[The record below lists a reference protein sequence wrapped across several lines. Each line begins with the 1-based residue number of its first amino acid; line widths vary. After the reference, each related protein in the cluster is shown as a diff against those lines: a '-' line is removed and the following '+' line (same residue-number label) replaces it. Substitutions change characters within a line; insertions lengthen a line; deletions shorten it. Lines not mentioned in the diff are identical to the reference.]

1 MPGLPQHR
9 PETPK
14 SGAGGCWRGDQQA
27 AEESGTRL
35 GSPALPKQPAHQ
47 SRSVRRGRNE
57 RRRPLRGRGTGQRDK
72 GRTAAGESQGQRL
85 PPTAPV
91 PLALTTTGTARVST
105 PRPGGALGA
114 APIWPVGGGSGEGH
128 VALHRIS
135 CGPYVALRA
144 VAKPNHP
151 LGSCCP
157 PPPSGKEK
165 AGRTTKGRE
174 GAAQKQDDDQE
185 WPRGPQPEGAR
196 PDGGQ
201 ASETPPPV
209 QRTQRLVSDGVSASR
224 VPLTPPTGLAGV
236 PPPREPPQATP
247 WGPAS
252 PRTAGT
258 SCPFVPSW
266 GVRSL
271 RRSDQER
278 AGLGAVH
285 RENGG
290 NQTQRGAERP
300 RDRGQ
305 VGTLRFTR
313 SDAACRHTPAVAVL
327 GARDTSH

>member
-1 MPGLPQHR
+1 MER
-9 PETPK
+9 PP
-14 SGAGGCWRGDQQA
+14 SGQW
-27 AEESGTRL
+27 
-35 GSPALPKQPAHQ
+35 
-47 SRSVRRGRNE
+47 
-57 RRRPLRGRGTGQRDK
+57 
-72 GRTAAGESQGQRL
+72 
-85 PPTAPV
+85 
-91 PLALTTTGTARVST
+91 
-105 PRPGGALGA
+105 
-114 APIWPVGGGSGEGH
+114 GGSGEGH

-209 QRTQRLVSDGVSASR
+209 QRTQCLVSDGVSASR

-278 AGLGAVH
+278 AGLRAVH

>member
-1 MPGLPQHR
+1 MER
-9 PETPK
+9 PP
-14 SGAGGCWRGDQQA
+14 SGQWR
-27 AEESGTRL
+27 
-35 GSPALPKQPAHQ
+35 
-47 SRSVRRGRNE
+47 
-57 RRRPLRGRGTGQRDK
+57 
-72 GRTAAGESQGQRL
+72 
-85 PPTAPV
+85 
-91 PLALTTTGTARVST
+91 
-105 PRPGGALGA
+105 
-114 APIWPVGGGSGEGH
+114 GGSGEGH

-165 AGRTTKGRE
+165 AGRTIKGRE

-185 WPRGPQPEGAR
+185 WLRGPQPEGAR

-201 ASETPPPV
+201 ASATPPPV

-236 PPPREPPQATP
+236 PPPQEPPQATP